1 MTEGR
6 RLPAGLLILAGLAC
20 FIGAAGPGVPQPV
33 NVEPDP
39 AADTLRRIHNRAFAA
54 GEELHFDVNYL
65 GVTAGEASLT
75 VSDTVYQ
82 GKKCYSV
89 VFRLKSKPFFDMF
102 YQVEDRYNSVI
113 DAEGLFPWRFEQ
125 HLREGGYR
133 KDFKAEFDQVRHVA
147 KTTEGTRAIP
157 PYVQDMMSA
166 LYFSR
171 SVDYSRFKA
180 GEKIHLQN
188 FYKDSTYELD
198 VRFRGRQE
206 IEVEAGKFKCIVIE
220 PMAHEGGLFRSEGRL
235 YVWLTDDERKMPVR
249 VSTKIAIGS
258 VDSELLRYR
267 GINGRIDS
275 KIEDD

>member
-1 MTEGR
+1 
-6 RLPAGLLILAGLAC
+6 
-20 FIGAAGPGVPQPV
+20 
-33 NVEPDP
+33 
-39 AADTLRRIHNRAFAA
+39 
-54 GEELHFDVNYL
+54 
-65 GVTAGEASLT
+65 
-75 VSDTVYQ
+75 
-82 GKKCYSV
+82 
-89 VFRLKSKPFFDMF
+89 
-102 YQVEDRYNSVI
+102 
-113 DAEGLFPWRFEQ
+113 
-125 HLREGGYR
+125 
-133 KDFKAEFDQVRHVA
+133 
-147 KTTEGTRAIP
+147 
-157 PYVQDMMSA
+157 MMSA